1 MIHTL
6 GKFWLVTAFLV
17 TGLLA
22 QSSESFLEAGMEKF
36 NQKDWASAE
45 SLFKKA
51 IEADDSN
58 HKAYFQ
64 LGLVQFRMGD
74 MENAKTNLKQAIEME
89 PEAKDY
95 REQYDLLR
103 DVISRMSDGVRSM
116 NNGAYDEAF
125 TIYQKV
131 LETAPEFAEAA
142 YSMGLAKFK
151 LKDFDSAVDYFKKAI
166 EINPAHENAKAAIA
180 NVAKNTFNAG
190 NNAYRRGDLESALN
204 NYRRVL
210 AIDPEFYQAQYQIG
224 VIEAKMRNYTD
235 AIDAYTK
242 ALDIK
247 PEFYKGWYALGLAQ
261 KYNGNFEAAIEAYQ
275 KAIDVNSGYSKA
287 YVAIGTI
294 YLDQKDYDKAIHIL
308 EQATQVDAS
317 YAPAYAALGKIYVEQ
332 EDYMKAISNLE
343 LAVSFRDRDYKSW
356 YHLAVSYNHIQD
368 CEKAK
373 EAARKSTTLKK
384 SFGGGWLEL
393 GVAEYCGGQG
403 NKTAALN
410 DLEQA
415 RGDRDWR
422 KMAEYEMDKIKN
434 PAKYQD

>member
-1 MIHTL
+1 MVHRI
-6 GKFWLVTAFLV
+6 GQIWLVTAFLV

-36 NQKDWASAE
+36 NQKDWTEAA
-45 SLFKKA
+45 SLFQKA
-51 IEADDSN
+51 IDADGSN

-64 LGLVQFRMGD
+64 LGLTQFRMGD
-74 MENAKTNLKQAIEME
+74 TEKAKTNLKQAIEME

-95 REQYDLLR
+95 RDQYDLLR
-103 DVISRMSDGVRSM
+103 NVISQMSDGVRSM
-116 NNGAYDEAF
+116 NNGAYEEAF
-125 TIYQKV
+125 TTYGKV
-131 LETAPEFAEAA
+131 LEAAPEFAEAA

-151 LKDFDSAVDYFKKAI
+151 LKDFDSAVEYFKKAI
-166 EINPAHENAKAAIA
+166 EINPAHENAKAAIT
-180 NVAKNTFNAG
+180 NVAKNTFNDG
-190 NNAYRRGDLESALN
+190 NNAYRRGDLESALE
-204 NYRRVL
+204 NYRKVL
-210 AIDPEFYQAQYQIG
+210 GIDPEFYQAQYQIG
-224 VIEAKMRNYTD
+224 VIEAKMRNYAN
-235 AIDAYTK
+235 AIEAYTR
-242 ALDIK
+242 ALEIK

-261 KYNGNFEAAIEAYQ
+261 KYNGDTQAAIDAYQ

-294 YLDQKDYDKAIHIL
+294 YLNQKDYKNAIHIL
-308 EQATQVDAS
+308 EKAKQVDAS

-332 EDYMKAISNLE
+332 EDYEKAISNLE

-356 YHLAVSYNHIQD
+356 YHLAVSYNHLQN
-368 CEKAK
+368 CEKAM
-373 EAARKSTTLKK
+373 EAARKCTNLKK

-393 GVAEYCGGQG
+393 GVAEYCAGTG